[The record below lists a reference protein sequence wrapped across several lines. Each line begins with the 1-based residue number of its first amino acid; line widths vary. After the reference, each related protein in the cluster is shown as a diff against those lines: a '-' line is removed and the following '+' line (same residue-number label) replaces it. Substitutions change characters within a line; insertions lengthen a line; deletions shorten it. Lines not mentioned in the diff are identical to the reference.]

1 MKSTSN
7 VLIVDDSPSLAQ
19 SLCKI
24 LTMHEIK
31 ADAVFNA
38 QDALQKIRRHR
49 YELMLCDIEMPGY
62 SGLELLERIRQDE
75 EHDLDVILMTGH
87 LEPKYF
93 IRAIQLGAV
102 DFISKP
108 IEAQQLVGMISCH
121 LKRRHSR
128 ETSNSSCSTWTP
140 PIWSCS

>member
-62 SGLELLERIRQDE
+62 SGLELLERIR
-75 EHDLDVILMTGH
+75 
-87 LEPKYF
+87 
-93 IRAIQLGAV
+93 
-102 DFISKP
+102 
-108 IEAQQLVGMISCH
+108 
-121 LKRRHSR
+121 
-128 ETSNSSCSTWTP
+128 
-140 PIWSCS
+140 